1 MATMV
6 EHYLAERGGSVESY
20 HRGLTAGQRIPQAFF
35 NALCEDDQ
43 QRLRGTDK
51 DPFFKDGQGPV
62 YDAIQWLLD
71 TEDR

>member
-6 EHYLAERGGSVESY
+6 EHYLEKRGGSVQNY
-20 HRGLTAGQRIPQAFF
+20 NRFLTDGQRIPQAFF
-35 NALCEDDQ
+35 NALSENDRG
-43 QRLRGTDK
+43 RLRGTDQ

-71 TEDR
+71 TEDS